1 MNKSDIIQLLSR
13 EVEAPFPRPQAYRCG
28 YFPEYASGCSALG
41 HYSQIAELVSRTA
54 VVLILIPTSSSLFA
68 VRPAHFTCHHGVSF
82 RG

>member
-41 HYSQIAELVSRTA
+41 H
-54 VVLILIPTSSSLFA
+54 FA
-68 VRPAHFTCHHGVSF
+68 
-82 RG
+82 